1 MGVTLGVVAISLRFV
16 TTCVTSDSHHIRKD
30 SHTLQKSERALLSN
44 SSQVIQAMPE
54 KIHFF
59 SGNRPLALVLEKRNT
74 PNEFVIIH
82 NFDTDLIMIPHENFR
97 GKEGN
102 I

>member
-16 TTCVTSDSHHIRKD
+16 TTCVTSDWHYIRKD

-59 SGNRPLALVLEKRNT
+59 LRKPSLGLGAGEEEHTK
-74 PNEFVIIH
+74 
-82 NFDTDLIMIPHENFR
+82 
-97 GKEGN
+97 
-102 I
+102 